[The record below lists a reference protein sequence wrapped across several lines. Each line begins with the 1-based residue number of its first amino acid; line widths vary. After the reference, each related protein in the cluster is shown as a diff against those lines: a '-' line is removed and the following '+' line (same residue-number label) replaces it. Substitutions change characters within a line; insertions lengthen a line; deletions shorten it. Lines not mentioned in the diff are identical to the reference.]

1 MCENLRF
8 GCFVLFVQSYAA
20 STHPSGEFRFS
31 VTDHHYLSA
40 LTHPLSSPHLHNLA
54 MPKDH
59 TKSLLPYRAILTDAE
74 KEYRDTPSTERDGII
89 GRVMEQIKQAAE
101 GEGAE
106 IADDETVCKVCA
118 LLSTSGIEID

>member
-8 GCFVLFVQSYAA
+8 KYFVLFVQSYAA
-20 STHPSGEFRFS
+20 SIHPSGEFRFS

-40 LTHPLSSPHLHNLA
+40 LPHPPSSPPLHNLA
-54 MPKDH
+54 MARDH
-59 TKSLLPYRAILTDAE
+59 TKSLLPYRTILTDAE
-74 KEYRDTPSTERDGII
+74 KEYRDTPLSDRDGVIE
-89 GRVMEQIKQAAE
+89 RLLEQIKQAAE

-118 LLSTSGIEID
+118 LLLTSGIEIN